1 MEGMN
6 IMMKI
11 PKRSLFIF
19 TLLAILLLCFSAT
32 AAEVETVINND
43 DSGDGSLRWALET
56 VDNGGTISFDVTGV
70 ISLDSELEISRNV
83 KIEGPGPDQI
93 TITGQDLYRIF
104 RIYSS
109 ASSVDISGISFE
121 NGNSSNGG
129 AIYFDADNLTIDNCK
144 FSVNSGDFGRAIS
157 LQKGNTTVSDSIFEN
172 NEAQSG
178 GAIYSKGDLIINNC
192 NFSCNTTTSYGGA
205 VYSKGDYSYDYN
217 ARLSVSNSTFQQNYS
232 SGSSG
237 GAIYYNANDLEIIN
251 CNFIDN
257 GKTSTEEK
265 RTNQGGSVWL
275 RRINDYHANDVSYK
289 IKDCSF
295 SGNAATD
302 LGGAVYIYN
311 TLDDFPVTVE
321 NCAFTDNESTE
332 KGGALFADSVGSL
345 DINNCVFRRNRVF
358 GGDPARG
365 GAIYSFKS
373 NFKIENTTLESNI
386 SGPEGI
392 GGAVYCEESNFTL
405 LNSTLSDNSTPSA
418 LDVVAQGGGI
428 YNYLSTIK
436 LSNCTISLN
445 SANSGS
451 GIFNVNGE
459 DIDGLTLKNTIIAGN
474 HGIPELKM
482 WLNNETNIESYG
494 NNLIG
499 SNHRGDGGPIPF
511 SEWLDSDIVS
521 PDITSA
527 DVFVA
532 EGLADNGGPSV
543 GATISGDQYQML
555 TLALKEG
562 SPAIDTASS
571 TDISGNVVST
581 DQRGATR
588 PSPEGGSF
596 DIGAFELQQEPIETF
611 TITTTHTEGGSITT
625 DSDAENSASNY
636 FIPAGESITFEIT
649 SDNGYYIS
657 QINVDE
663 EPYYTHLSFQKVI
676 TEDTYTFDNVSEDH
690 TLSATFAAEDDP
702 VDPVDPDEPNLE
714 GGSCNVG
721 AFTPLAGLLV
731 LPMLLMFKK

>member
-43 DSGDGSLRWALET
+43 DSGDGSLRRPLET

-144 FSVNSGDFGRAIS
+144 FSVNSGDFGGAIS

-192 NFSCNTTTSYGGA
+192 NFSCNATTSYGGA

-275 RRINDYHANDVSYK
+275 RRINDYRANDVSYK

-392 GGAVYCEESNFTL
+392 GGAIYFEASNFEL
-405 LNSTLSDNSTPSA
+405 LNSTLSGNKAEPVIGSDSGTGTGGAIYTMAIDDSFDENCLK
-418 LDVVAQGGGI
+418 LD
-428 YNYLSTIK
+428 
-436 LSNCTISLN
+436 NCTISLN
-445 SANSGS
+445 EAASGPGVIS
-451 GIFNVNGE
+451 WGK
-459 DIDGLTLKNTIIAGN
+459 LALKNTIIAGN
-474 HGIPELKM
+474 
-482 WLNNETNIESYG
+482 S
-494 NNLIG
+494 
-499 SNHRGDGGPIPF
+499 GDGYG
-511 SEWLDSDIVS
+511 SD
-521 PDITSA
+521 
-527 DVFVA
+527 
-532 EGLADNGGPSV
+532 
-543 GATISGDQYQML
+543 
-555 TLALKEG
+555 LKY
-562 SPAIDTASS
+562 
-571 TDISGNVVST
+571 NV
-581 DQRGATR
+581 
-588 PSPEGGSF
+588 
-596 DIGAFELQQEPIETF
+596 L
-611 TITTTHTEGGSITT
+611 
-625 DSDAENSASNY
+625 
-636 FIPAGESITFEIT
+636 
-649 SDNGYYIS
+649 
-657 QINVDE
+657 
-663 EPYYTHLSFQKVI
+663 
-676 TEDTYTFDNVSEDH
+676 
-690 TLSATFAAEDDP
+690 
-702 VDPVDPDEPNLE
+702 
-714 GGSCNVG
+714 
-721 AFTPLAGLLV
+721 
-731 LPMLLMFKK
+731 